1 MQWHSRPRDSER
13 PRWDRPE
20 VVQTKLCSGQRVLC
34 FFVDGAQA
42 TEGHESTNRP
52 KEAPEGSSTHRFANL
67 AKKISVES
75 RGLGHGSGQVVRQ
88 HPRRRLSK
96 RVFFHH
102 PDHLTRLKARGQI
115 THRFK
120 AKRPWLL
127 AGIGRTMGGSAKLLP
142 DPSDDGD
149 VSKQL
154 GRDIFHHGGPCSS
167 TEPSGSP
174 IKARGRGFVFL
185 QPLITH
191 FSRSLEPQDNK
202 FTTSSRSTP
211 WDVSVCLP
219 QLPVPV
225 RMLLFPSFWR
235 KKTLLSHRYLK
246 SPPFGSSR
254 CLWFPPDSKRCR
266 DQPAVSNLLQA
277 RPATCGNA

>member
-1 MQWHSRPRDSER
+1 
-13 PRWDRPE
+13 
-20 VVQTKLCSGQRVLC
+20 
-34 FFVDGAQA
+34 VDGAQA

-115 THRFK
+115 TRRFK

-154 GRDIFHHGGPCSS
+154 GRDRFHHGGPCSS

-191 FSRSLEPQDNK
+191 FSRSLGPQDNK

-219 QLPVPV
+219 QLPVPA

-246 SPPFGSSR
+246 SPPVWLFAMFMVPPRFHRVPRSAG
-254 CLWFPPDSKRCR
+254 CLKPPPSQTSHLRKRLRRRRASVIR
-266 DQPAVSNLLQA
+266 DLGCSTSV
-277 RPATCGNA
+277 T